1 MNRKGTFNNQLT
13 WNIAYLI
20 LFILFFSGMLFFVLR
35 YQNGAA
41 IWEEFYAVEIAK
53 IIDTAEPGQEVY
65 LDVSE
70 GTNIALKSGM
80 LREDLNEIIKIDNIN
95 NKVIVKLHPNFGTVY
110 RYFSDVDVIDWKIE
124 QVSGQID
131 KNRFT
136 FRVIEGREDE

>member
-1 MNRKGTFNNQLT
+1 MNRKGTFSNQLT

-95 NKVIVKLHPNFGTVY
+95 NKVIVKLRPNFGTVY

>member
-1 MNRKGTFNNQLT
+1 MNRKGTFSNQLT

-53 IIDTAEPGQEVY
+53 MIDNAEPGEEFY

-70 GTNIALKSGM
+70 GTSIALKSGM
-80 LREDLNEIIKIDNIN
+80 LRENLGNIIKIDNVR
-95 NKVIVKLHPNFGTVY
+95 NKVIVKLRPNSGTVY
-110 RYFSDVDVIDWKIE
+110 RYFSDLDVVDWKLE
-124 QVSGQID
+124 QVSGEID
-131 KNRFT
+131 RNRFT
-136 FRVIEGREDE
+136 FRIIKGRDNG